1 MQVAKHVFDGSRK
14 GQKIAANIYSSST
27 APANGSKRLTLLLSH
42 ANGFHKEMWEPTLE
56 RLFSQQNGIW
66 SIAKAVAIDGY
77 NHGDSAILNRKQID
91 REDFS
96 PWFMN
101 ARDILAVV
109 RQLQEDEQKTKRSS
123 ADISS
128 SIVGIGHSW
137 GAASLLLSEIM
148 SPLTFSSL
156 IITDPVLFPK
166 VTWNRDYAKMTL
178 KRRWQWKDE
187 AEAKAYFEPHPF
199 FGIWDKRCLDLHIKH
214 GLESID
220 DQLVLKCRPNNEAAV
235 FSGAAYASPFA
246 TRNLWRVRC
255 PTGFVI
261 GEKSQQSPAKYIGQI
276 TADMVDCRLVVLE
289 GLGHLL
295 VQESPDRAADS
306 YAKLL
311 DQLVPRINL
320 PVGHAGSKL

>member
-1 MQVAKHVFDGSRK
+1 VVKQVFDGSRK
-14 GQKIAANIYSSST
+14 GQKIVANIYSSPK
-27 APANGSKRLTLLLSH
+27 APEKGSRCLTLILSH

-56 RLFSQQNGIW
+56 RLFSQQNSIW

-77 NHGDSAILNRKQID
+77 NHGDSAILNRKLID
-91 REDFS
+91 KEDFS
-96 PWFMN
+96 PWFMH

-109 RQLQEDEQKTKRSS
+109 RQLREEQQSKQKDSL
-123 ADISS
+123 DGPQC
-128 SIVGIGHSW
+128 IVGIGHSW

-187 AEAKAYFEPHPF
+187 AEARAYFEPHPF
-199 FGIWDKRCLDLHIKH
+199 FGVWDKRCLDLHIKY
-214 GLESID
+214 GLEQVD
-220 DQLVLKCRPNNEAAV
+220 GQLVLKCRPNNEAAV

-246 TRNLWRVRC
+246 TRNLWRVQC
-255 PTGFVI
+255 PTAFVT
-261 GEKSQQSPAKYIGQI
+261 GEKSQQSPAEYIKQI
-276 TADMVDCRLVVLE
+276 TAKMADCRRVVLD

-295 VQESPDRAADS
+295 VQENPDRAADN
-306 YAKLL
+306 Y
-311 DQLVPRINL
+311 
-320 PVGHAGSKL
+320 